1 MGNHK
6 GSVEPWGYELLD
18 LWKQREVTKAQ
29 HRKGHMIGACNLQSR
44 DAVSLSNHPRTK
56 LGDFS
61 LTLLP
66 PPSSCWCIPRAKSK
80 RSQRAREPFET
91 VLISQSHREEEAV
104 HLKRKR
110 EKIQHRHHMDCSYLP
125 RAETRLKYFLN
136 YHLHQQ
142 IPGWNL
148 DNLHLIYF
156 GSNSGKTSFPAQ
168 IVAIRI
174 HLATRNGISKGNLKN
189 EVTCYIFNKFRY
201 K

>member
-29 HRKGHMIGACNLQSR
+29 HRKGHMIGACDLQSR

-61 LTLLP
+61 LTHLP

-104 HLKRKR
+104 HLKKKGKR
-110 EKIQHRHHMDCSYLP
+110 SSIGITWIAHIYPELRQGWSIFWTTTYTNRFLDEILITSTSFILAATLGKHLSLP
-125 RAETRLKYFLN
+125 RL
-136 YHLHQQ
+136 
-142 IPGWNL
+142 
-148 DNLHLIYF
+148 
-156 GSNSGKTSFPAQ
+156 
-168 IVAIRI
+168 
-174 HLATRNGISKGNLKN
+174 
-189 EVTCYIFNKFRY
+189 
-201 K
+201 